1 MEGHCIVRE
10 MGSQDVDVFGF
21 FFFFFL
27 HTCWRQHMA
36 VTVRKMVNSNPVID
50 QNNIMHT
57 QDSQTITK
65 D

>member
-1 MEGHCIVRE
+1 
-10 MGSQDVDVFGF
+10 
-21 FFFFFL
+21 
-27 HTCWRQHMA
+27 MA
-36 VTVRKMVNSNPVID
+36 VTVRKMVNSNPAID

>member
-1 MEGHCIVRE
+1 
-10 MGSQDVDVFGF
+10 
-21 FFFFFL
+21 
-27 HTCWRQHMA
+27 MA

-65 D
+65 DLTLTSLEPQKEMNKKIELKKYIKYCNNG